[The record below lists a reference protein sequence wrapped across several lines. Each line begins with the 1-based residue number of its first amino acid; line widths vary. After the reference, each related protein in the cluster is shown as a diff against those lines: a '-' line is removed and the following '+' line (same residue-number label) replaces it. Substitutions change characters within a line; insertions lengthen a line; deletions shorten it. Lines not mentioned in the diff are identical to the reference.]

1 MIDKIIK
8 QNNINDKILE
18 LFRSFGDEIIFATG
32 EIVSSDN
39 FIADKVYLIKS
50 GNARLITK
58 INGKLISVL
67 KLSKGKTIGIASL
80 LGGKPIEEVRACEE
94 LVVYSLE
101 DNKFLEIYKK
111 NLEVRNFCDNHIW
124 EAEILSFLKKIPK
137 LNKKSLLISSNLF
150 DAIYKEINLVTPD
163 EIHIMDCLKNG
174 RRLFFNHFSDDY
186 EIWSKI

>member
-8 QNNINDKILE
+8 QNNINDKLLQ

-67 KLSKGKTIGIASL
+67 KLSKGNTIGIASL

-94 LVVYSLE
+94 LVVYTLE
-101 DNKFLEIYKK
+101 DNKFFEIYKK

-124 EAEILSFLKKIPK
+124 EAETLSFLKKF
-137 LNKKSLLISSNLF
+137 L
-150 DAIYKEINLVTPD
+150 
-163 EIHIMDCLKNG
+163 
-174 RRLFFNHFSDDY
+174 
-186 EIWSKI
+186 